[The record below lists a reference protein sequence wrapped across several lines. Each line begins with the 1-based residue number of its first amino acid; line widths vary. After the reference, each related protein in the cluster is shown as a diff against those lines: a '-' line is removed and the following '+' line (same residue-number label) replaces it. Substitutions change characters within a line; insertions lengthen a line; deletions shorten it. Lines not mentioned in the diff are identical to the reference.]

1 MDCKRKKKG
10 EEEKNE
16 KSKGVLNN
24 QSEDLDT
31 TPPLH
36 YVTLHTM
43 KYNSSCCNIVLC
55 SILFNAMLFY
65 AVSIYTILYPTI
77 LTFQFQKERNKSNKH
92 MKIMIFQP

>member
-1 MDCKRKKKG
+1 MDCKRKEKG

-16 KSKGVLNN
+16 KSKGVLSN
-24 QSEDLDT
+24 QSEDLDS
-31 TPPLH
+31 TPALH

-43 KYNSSCCNIVLC
+43 KYNSSCCNIVSC

-65 AVSIYTILYPTI
+65 AVSIYTILYPTF
-77 LTFQFQKERNKSNKH
+77 LPFQFQKERNKSNKH

>member
-24 QSEDLDT
+24 QSYDLDS
-31 TPPLH
+31 TPALH

-65 AVSIYTILYPTI
+65 AVSIYTILYPTF
-77 LTFQFQKERNKSNKH
+77 LTF
-92 MKIMIFQP
+92 